1 MDTLNR
7 WRGYKKP
14 ELPGNTRPTRDLPA
28 PANMSIQQLRPFPT
42 HFRLKDLTNI
52 TAPVFDFKL
61 NPHQETAALAANAWF
76 KQ

>member
-1 MDTLNR
+1 
-7 WRGYKKP
+7 
-14 ELPGNTRPTRDLPA
+14 
-28 PANMSIQQLRPFPT
+28 MSIQQLRPFPT